1 MVAGIPAIL
10 KSNDF
15 SPSSALALRNRQPK
29 LHDKQTGCLSEMLP
43 VYFSRLKFVIF
54 SKNY

>member
-1 MVAGIPAIL
+1 MVAGIPAKQ